1 VAIQKIVIL
10 NQKRSHY
17 LAPTITLVLFI
28 IIILWS
34 KISLWPDIIII
45 MELNKEA
52 AQGNPRPE
60 DLKNA
65 YISLIGK
72 LATPIAAAVL
82 FTSAY
87 FMLKKY

>member
-1 VAIQKIVIL
+1 
-10 NQKRSHY
+10 
-17 LAPTITLVLFI
+17 
-28 IIILWS
+28 
-34 KISLWPDIIII
+34 